1 MLCLGSPA
9 VLQITGSQAA
19 ARQQEASRGQ
29 GSQLSTSRTALLIGH
44 REHYKCYPPIYI
56 SIIYGGRLSIIQQYV
71 EKGGHYSVDNGV
83 SILCSV
89 LLCRVCIRCQL
100 SVTENMEGG
109 PLALCS
115 AEIED

>member
-29 GSQLSTSRTALLIGH
+29 GSQLSTSRLSLLDTG
-44 REHYKCYPPIYI
+44 
-56 SIIYGGRLSIIQQYV
+56 SIINVILPSTYLLSTVDNYSAI

>member
-29 GSQLSTSRTALLIGH
+29 GSQLSTSRLSLLDTG
-44 REHYKCYPPIYI
+44 
-56 SIIYGGRLSIIQQYV
+56 SIINVILPSTYLLSTVDNYSAAI

-89 LLCRVCIRCQL
+89 LLCGVCIRCQ
-100 SVTENMEGG
+100 
-109 PLALCS
+109 
-115 AEIED
+115 